1 MGDREQF
8 WQTHVDACRVGRE
21 TQKAYCE
28 RHGIGPKTFRK
39 WRARLAGAAHV
50 IAADGKPHGDE
61 AKGGAKE
68 LFSPSFGDPS
78 DRTQVMDL
86 LTNPR
91 CRRTWT
97 LEQRQQIVIDALR
110 SGMSIERFARM
121 SGLTPSVVYR
131 WRDELAVR
139 VRHGHDLMQLDPLQH
154 SAATLT
160 SASVHVAP
168 APLEPVARI
177 ASNTS
182 DAPARDTV
190 EVTLTNGRR
199 VRLHAQMDAK
209 ALHNLLAVLEC
220 GAWSPFQRACA
231 STWHWVRRIC
241 VAALMAWHCW
251 CRRR

>member
-8 WQTHVDACRVGRE
+8 WQAHVDACRVSGE
-21 TQKAYCE
+21 TQKIYCE

-50 IAADGKPHGDE
+50 IAAESEPHGGE
-61 AKGGAKE
+61 VKGGAKE
-68 LFSPSFGDPS
+68 FFSPSFDGPS
-78 DRTQVMDL
+78 DRAQVMDL

-91 CRRTWT
+91 FRRTWT
-97 LEQRQQIVIDALR
+97 PEQRQQIVIDALR

-139 VRHGHDLMQLDPLQH
+139 VRHGHDLLQHNPLHH
-154 SAATLT
+154 SAAPPMF
-160 SASVHVAP
+160 ASVHVAP
-168 APLEPVARI
+168 APSEPAPRISSNALE
-177 ASNTS
+177 
-182 DAPARDTV
+182 APARDTV

-199 VRLHAQMDAK
+199 VRLNAQVDAK

-220 GAWSPFQRACA
+220 GS
-231 STWHWVRRIC
+231 
-241 VAALMAWHCW
+241 
-251 CRRR
+251 

>member
-1 MGDREQF
+1 L
-8 WQTHVDACRVGRE
+8 V
-21 TQKAYCE
+21 
-28 RHGIGPKTFRK
+28 
-39 WRARLAGAAHV
+39 
-50 IAADGKPHGDE
+50 
-61 AKGGAKE
+61 
-68 LFSPSFGDPS
+68 
-78 DRTQVMDL
+78 DL

-91 CRRTWT
+91 VRRTWT

-139 VRHGHDLMQLDPLQH
+139 VRHGHDLLQHDPLQH
-154 SAATLT
+154 SAAAPTF
-160 SASVHVAP
+160 ASVHVAP
-168 APLEPVARI
+168 APSEPAPRI
-177 ASNTS
+177 SSNAF

-220 GAWSPFQRACA
+220 GA
-231 STWHWVRRIC
+231 
-241 VAALMAWHCW
+241 
-251 CRRR
+251 

>member
-8 WQTHVDACRVGRE
+8 WQTHVDACPVSGG
-21 TQKAYCE
+21 TQKTYCE
-28 RHGIGPKTFRK
+28 RHGIAPKTFRK
-39 WRARLAGAAHV
+39 WRARLAGAARV
-50 IAADGKPHGDE
+50 IAADGEPFGDGV
-61 AKGGAKE
+61 KGGAKE
-68 LFSPSFGDPS
+68 LFSPSFGDRS
-78 DRTQVMDL
+78 DRAQLVDL

-91 CRRTWT
+91 VRRTWT

-154 SAATLT
+154 PAATPT
-160 SASVHVAP
+160 FAAVHVAP
-168 APLEPVARI
+168 APSEPAPRVS
-177 ASNTS
+177 SNALDT
-182 DAPARDTV
+182 PARDTV
-190 EVTLTNGRR
+190 EVILTNGRR

-220 GAWSPFQRACA
+220 GA
-231 STWHWVRRIC
+231 
-241 VAALMAWHCW
+241 
-251 CRRR
+251 